1 MRPFALHGR
10 LRKAQTDEKAELW
23 MPDHGLNDLAPFE
36 KTLRMVIQE
45 RLQPRSDTCLEGLHE
60 RGQTAFVHGFA
71 NK

>member
-1 MRPFALHGR
+1 
-10 LRKAQTDEKAELW
+10 